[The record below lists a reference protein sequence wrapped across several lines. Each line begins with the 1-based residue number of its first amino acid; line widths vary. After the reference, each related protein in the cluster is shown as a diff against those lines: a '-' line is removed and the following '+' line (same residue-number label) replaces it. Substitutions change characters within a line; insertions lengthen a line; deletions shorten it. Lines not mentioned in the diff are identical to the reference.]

1 MKRKI
6 GCWKGVVKLQHD
18 TEVKGARVFLDAYF
32 NAKEVN
38 NKWSTGNIALRRN
51 DLIG

>member
-1 MKRKI
+1 M
-6 GCWKGVVKLQHD
+6 LQHD

-32 NAKEVN
+32 NAKEGTY
-38 NKWSTGNIALRRN
+38 KCSAGKIASRKM